1 MNPSTTPS
9 AATAPGKR
17 TSRAAPRPKAKAKP
31 KRRKLDP
38 VKVWANTLRRYRPGL
53 PQYVLD
59 QLAERYGAPVWERR
73 LDPVS
78 ELILTILTQNTADV
92 NAEVAFQRLREA
104 YPGSGPV
111 EEHHPGIGWGGVGLP
126 PGVAPDWQA
135 VENAAD
141 RWSSPTSSA
150 PAVSRNQKAPRLQ
163 ATLRRIREERGDYS
177 LEFLGDM
184 PALEARDWLTAIPGI
199 GRKTASIVLLFCFGT
214 AAHARRPACRAREP
228 KRIGLLPKKAT
239 ADQAHDFYPR
249 PARARPDVRRARAA
263 HPSRPRDLPRPTTRA
278 RALSRARPV
287 PVRGP
292 QGALTPG
299 AASEAPHV
307 RSARPCRRPPRRRVR
322 RLARHGQ
329 RARPHGIRRT
339 HSTTCPP
346 TRSRAATRTP
356 RRSSPASTPWGTAD
370 LRADEPIDRDLA
382 TRRAP
387 RPDDRGR
394 LAGWKR
400 DPLTYSSPVTS
411 GIFTLFLHRLRP
423 ERELVD
429 ASIARW
435 ARSRAAWTRASPI
448 SIPRSPSR

>member
-135 VENAAD
+135 VENAEIMELTNVIRPGGLA
-141 RWSSPTSSA
+141 
-150 PAVSRNQKAPRLQ
+150 NQKAPRLQ
-163 ATLRRIREERGDYS
+163 ATLRRIREEHGDYS

-199 GRKTASIVLLFCFGT
+199 GKKTASILLLFCFGT
-214 AAHARRPACRAREP
+214 PLMPVDRHVERVSR
-228 KRIGLLPKKAT
+228 RIGLLPKKGT
-239 ADQAHDFYPR
+239 DDQAHDFYLGLLE
-249 PARARPDVRRARAA
+249 PDQMYAA
-263 HPSRPRDLPRPTTRA
+263 HVLLIHHGRAICHAQRPEHERC
-278 RALSRARPV
+278 
-287 PVRGP
+287 PVRDRCRFVDP
-292 QGALTPG
+292 K
-299 AASEAPHV
+299 AP
-307 RSARPCRRPPRRRVR
+307 
-322 RLARHGQ
+322 
-329 RARPHGIRRT
+329 
-339 HSTTCPP
+339 
-346 TRSRAATRTP
+346 
-356 RRSSPASTPWGTAD
+356 
-370 LRADEPIDRDLA
+370 
-382 TRRAP
+382 
-387 RPDDRGR
+387 
-394 LAGWKR
+394 
-400 DPLTYSSPVTS
+400 
-411 GIFTLFLHRLRP
+411 
-423 ERELVD
+423 
-429 ASIARW
+429 
-435 ARSRAAWTRASPI
+435 
-448 SIPRSPSR
+448 